1 MGDMKQEA
9 RTTAQG
15 TTLVEVTSIEV
26 AEDLVV
32 RALVKQAQDRH
43 AETLE
48 QLKDL

>member
-1 MGDMKQEA
+1 MKQEA
-9 RTTAQG
+9 HTTAQG
-15 TTLVEVTSIEV
+15 TTLAEVPTTEV
-26 AEDLVV
+26 AEDLAV